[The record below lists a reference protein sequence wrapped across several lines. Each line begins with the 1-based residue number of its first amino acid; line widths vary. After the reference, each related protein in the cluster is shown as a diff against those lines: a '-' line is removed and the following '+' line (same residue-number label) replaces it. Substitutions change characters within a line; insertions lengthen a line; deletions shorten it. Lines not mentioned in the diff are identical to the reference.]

1 MKKIVTKPNIG
12 KRILAGLMDY
22 GIIFTFTYVF
32 AGTFG
37 EPNIDGGYTVDGLPM
52 LIPIGFWVIMIIGI
66 EQFFGATLGNY
77 LLDLKPISINGVQE
91 ELTIIQSFKRH
102 LVDLIDM
109 FFFGLIGIMIIK
121 NTEMNQRLG
130 DLWAKTIVVN
140 MKEYKELN
148 NIKTE

>member
-1 MKKIVTKPNIG
+1 MKKIDTKPNIG

-22 GIIFTFTYVF
+22 AIIFTFTYVF
-32 AGTFG
+32 AATYG
-37 EPNIDGGYTVDGLPM
+37 EPNIDGGYTVEGLPM
-52 LIPIGFWVIMIIGI
+52 LIPMGFWGIMIIGI
-66 EQFFGATLGNY
+66 EQLFGATLGNY

-91 ELTIIQSFKRH
+91 ELTIVQSFKRH

-148 NIKTE
+148 NITTV

>member
-1 MKKIVTKPNIG
+1 MRKIKTKPNIG

-22 GIIFTFTYVF
+22 AIIFTFTYIF
-32 AGTFG
+32 AATYG
-37 EPNIDGGYTVDGLPM
+37 EPNIDGGYTVEGLPM
-52 LIPIGFWVIMIIGI
+52 LIPIGFWGIMIVGI

-77 LLDLKPISINGVQE
+77 LLDLKPISINGIQE
-91 ELTIIQSFKRH
+91 ELTIVQSFKRH

-109 FFFGLIGIMIIK
+109 FCFGLIGIMIIK

-140 MKEYKELN
+140 MKEYIELN
-148 NIKTE
+148 KITTE